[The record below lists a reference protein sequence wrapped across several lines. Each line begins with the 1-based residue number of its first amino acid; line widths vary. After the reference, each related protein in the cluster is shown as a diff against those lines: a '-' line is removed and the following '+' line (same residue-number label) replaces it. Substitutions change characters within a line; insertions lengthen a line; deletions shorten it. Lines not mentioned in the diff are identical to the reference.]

1 MSRRTPNT
9 DRDAGRRRRSRT
21 VQPTAVAWLTVA
33 WIAMWGSVT
42 PMLVAAGVL
51 VAVLVCLTFPL
62 PPVKLAVRVRPLALL
77 VLVGRFVVDVVRASV
92 HVTTVVLTRRNLRN
106 AVIEVDL
113 TSSSDFVL
121 TGVAAMLA
129 LVPGSIV
136 VEARRSTHTLY
147 LHVLDTPD
155 REAAERFRQNAL
167 AVEAR
172 ILRALPPRE
181 ASEQPTSG
189 PGRPARGASGGDE
202 S

>member
-1 MSRRTPNT
+1 MTSPTPGV
-9 DRDAGRRRRSRT
+9 DRDAGRRRGSRT
-21 VQPTAVAWLTVA
+21 VQPTAVLWLTVV
-33 WIAMWGSVT
+33 WLAMWGDVT
-42 PMLVAAGVL
+42 PMLVATGLL
-51 VAVLVCLTFPL
+51 VAVLVSLAFPL
-62 PPVKLAVRVRPLALL
+62 PPVQLSVGVRPLALL
-77 VLVGRFVVDVVRASV
+77 VLVGRFVVDVVRASI
-92 HVTTVVLTRRNLRN
+92 HVTAVVLTRRDLRN

-155 REAAERFRQNAL
+155 REAAEKFRRNAL
-167 AVEAR
+167 ALERR

-181 ASEQPTSG
+181 TTD
-189 PGRPARGASGGDE
+189 RPAPGARGGDV